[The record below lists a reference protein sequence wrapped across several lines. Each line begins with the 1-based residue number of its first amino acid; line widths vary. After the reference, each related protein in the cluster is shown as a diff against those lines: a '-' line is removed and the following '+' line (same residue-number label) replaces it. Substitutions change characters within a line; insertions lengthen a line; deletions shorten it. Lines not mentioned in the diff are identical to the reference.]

1 MVALIPHLFPNLIGN
16 ISHCVGSLGSLR
28 DSLRGA
34 LCPATARAAAFAAKE
49 SESHLLKMDDP
60 LANFRWVNVSYDV
73 KTLDAMRVATEA
85 KANLASVTAFDLA
98 SA

>member
-1 MVALIPHLFPNLIGN
+1 MRIA
-16 ISHCVGSLGSLR
+16 SRRASLLESDADG
-28 DSLRGA
+28 
-34 LCPATARAAAFAAKE
+34 AFAAKE

-85 KANLASVTAFDLA
+85 KANLASVKAFDLA